1 MSRKVMKKLP
11 QSTAP
16 PMIQTTSLI
25 ASRILDDRHSK
36 GHGIVF
42 ATG

>member
-1 MSRKVMKKLP
+1 MKKLP

-25 ASRILDDRHSK
+25 ASRILDDRRSK
-36 GHGIVF
+36 GHGIVL